1 MRYKLKIQQFDN
13 CFIFYFS
20 AMPKKIVN
28 PKIALLD
35 FGLMKA
41 KMKLGVQVLIED
53 PDKLAAVRER

>member
-1 MRYKLKIQQFDN
+1 MYDTTTEAWASNDLYI
-13 CFIFYFS
+13 S
-20 AMPKKIVN
+20 AMPKKIAN

-53 PDKLAAVRER
+53 PDKLAGVRER

>member
-1 MRYKLKIQQFDN
+1 
-13 CFIFYFS
+13 
-20 AMPKKIVN
+20 MPKKIVN